1 MRTLRRG
8 IVAAALTLVFVV
20 GVASAASAQGNPYDI
35 PSFNGNPSAA
45 MAAAGIPDATVGYRL
60 NTETVAVVVPT
71 TLDVSDETLRTI
83 DQVIWNTEPVKFR
96 SLEVWQ
102 SDLTRVLHR
111 QSYAEL
117 TRSLGKRPAGLP
129 EQSLREFGDALG
141 GGWFLPVVS
150 LVRTLV
156 IAFAVVCG
164 VVAITL
170 IVAVV
175 ALVSAQWRHA
185 RATTPETNE

>member
-8 IVAAALTLVFVV
+8 IVAAALTVTFVV
-20 GVASAASAQGNPYDI
+20 SVASAASAQGTPYDI
-35 PSFNGNPSAA
+35 PSFNGNPSPA
-45 MAAAGIPDATVGYRL
+45 MAAAGIPDTTVGYRF
-60 NTETVAVVVPT
+60 NTETVAVVVPI

-96 SLEVWQ
+96 RLEVWQ

-117 TRSLGKRPAGLP
+117 TRTLGRRPAGLP

-141 GGWFLPVVS
+141 GGFLLPVVS
-150 LVRTLV
+150 FVRMLA

-170 IVAVV
+170 VVVVV

-185 RATTPETNE
+185 RATALETNE